1 MQFSQKDHLDGVGI
15 DVTTSMTLFQ
25 DGRMNLDTHTHE
37 ETALRGGHAA
47 VLIVLYDKGGN
58 FVWAGKP
65 PLRYGVDGR
74 WLGASDRDDPASYT
88 VDPDSMKIA
97 YQVKI
102 EHYSSPNSAWT
113 DIQSWLNGAGSSAK
127 TAGTIAGFIAA
138 L

>member
-1 MQFSQKDHLDGVGI
+1 
-15 DVTTSMTLFQ
+15 
-25 DGRMNLDTHTHE
+25 
-37 ETALRGGHAA
+37 
-47 VLIVLYDKGGN
+47 
-58 FVWAGKP
+58 
-65 PLRYGVDGR
+65 
-74 WLGASDRDDPASYT
+74 
-88 VDPDSMKIA
+88 MKIA